1 MKHKETTRLPIFHP
15 SILFA
20 GVALLVILFV
30 CVAYFF
36 FAYQQGPSPEQ
47 ESTLAELRER
57 RAQWETKRPPA
68 FRYEVERSCECPLD
82 YIEPFDVVEY
92 RDDPANRPWIDEY
105 FVKIEAA
112 LLDGETVTVR
122 YNPRFDFPNDFTIG
136 AEETFIRDFEV
147 LEYADE
153 SP

>member
-1 MKHKETTRLPIFHP
+1 MKYKATKLPGFHP

-36 FAYQQGPSPEQ
+36 FVDQASLSPDQ
-47 ESTLAELRER
+47 ETALVELRER
-57 RAQWETKRPPA
+57 RIQWELKRPPA
-68 FRYEVERSCECPLD
+68 FRYQVERSCECPLD
-82 YIEPFDVVEY
+82 YTEPFDVVEY
-92 RDDPANRPWIDEY
+92 LDDPANHPWIDEY
-105 FVKIEAA
+105 FIKLETAM
-112 LLDGETVTVR
+112 LEGEVVAVR

-136 AEETFIRDFEV
+136 AEDIFIRDFEV